1 MEIKEET
8 LMTSDN
14 SISHQTVKIYV
25 HSSSSVQEEDRV
37 IILGQQWDNQIVA
50 AGRQEKM
57 FFFVQWA
64 RLPFPSP
71 FVLTASRGP

>member
-1 MEIKEET
+1 MASKCKLVVMKSQWSRWIVFVRSRDKMGKLEMEIKEET

-37 IILGQQWDNQIVA
+37 IILGQQ
-50 AGRQEKM
+50 
-57 FFFVQWA
+57 
-64 RLPFPSP
+64 
-71 FVLTASRGP
+71 